1 MLIVEA
7 HVLEASMTMFG
18 MASLDDTPSQEFF
31 PIESVES
38 NSLERRRIFLSVLQ
52 QLLVRFVDLNL
63 TFSEDVS
70 EDDSNDVD
78 TVHEY
83 AKELISLGLLLMNF
97 NDAVREGDGDRIMR
111 CWRFFLSLFK
121 ASDKTNYS
129 IEAFTLLA
137 QEKYLLS
144 ERMAMQ
150 LKWSRTIN
158 VHGLPGKNIS
168 ADLHMEHLNRECK
181 QSISGLG
188 ANVTD
193 NSIQRVGRCI
203 GRLTSIMQQFDEVN
217 GIKRESGYHTCQSTN
232 VDLQK
237 LLKQLHQSQV
247 FVHKTGRIHRTFP
260 KLTTNLI
267 KKVSKTKLLHWMHD
281 RMQKLILYH

>member
-1 MLIVEA
+1 M
-7 HVLEASMTMFG
+7 
-18 MASLDDTPSQEFF
+18 
-31 PIESVES
+31 
-38 NSLERRRIFLSVLQ
+38 
-52 QLLVRFVDLNL
+52 LVRFVDLNL

-83 AKELISLGLLLMNF
+83 AKELNDISLGLLLMNF
-97 NDAVREGDGDRIMR
+97 NDAVREGDGDQIMR
-111 CWRFFLSLFK
+111 CWRFFLPLFK

-137 QEKYLLS
+137 QEKYILS

-158 VHGLPGKNIS
+158 VHGLPGKNTS

-188 ANVTD
+188 ANMTD

-247 FVHKTGRIHRTFP
+247 FVLP

-281 RMQKLILYH
+281 RMQS

>member
-52 QLLVRFVDLNL
+52 QLLVRFVELNL
-63 TFSEDVS
+63 TFSEYVS

-247 FVHKTGRIHRTFP
+247 FVHKTGRIHRTFQ
-260 KLTTNLI
+260 T
-267 KKVSKTKLLHWMHD
+267 
-281 RMQKLILYH
+281 

>member
-1 MLIVEA
+1 
-7 HVLEASMTMFG
+7 
-18 MASLDDTPSQEFF
+18 
-31 PIESVES
+31 
-38 NSLERRRIFLSVLQ
+38 
-52 QLLVRFVDLNL
+52 
-63 TFSEDVS
+63 
-70 EDDSNDVD
+70 
-78 TVHEY
+78 
-83 AKELISLGLLLMNF
+83 
-97 NDAVREGDGDRIMR
+97 MR
-111 CWRFFLSLFK
+111 CWRFFLPLFK

-137 QEKYLLS
+137 QEKYILS

-158 VHGLPGKNIS
+158 VHGLPGKNTS

-188 ANVTD
+188 ANMTD

-247 FVHKTGRIHRTFP
+247 FVLP

-281 RMQKLILYH
+281 RMQKLKYILLRVLHYLMYPLKIIYTTEGTSAPQLTNITTSTKGGIYC